1 MESAPLLLGR
11 RIARYLGK
19 NQVFA
24 GSQHKNIFDHV
35 YFCLVGS
42 AKSNIYYYLACGS
55 ARRIKPENLVG
66 FSSGKDALGV
76 MIKT

>member
-1 MESAPLLLGR
+1 
-11 RIARYLGK
+11 LGK

-24 GSQHKNIFDHV
+24 DSQHMNIFDHV
-35 YFCLVGS
+35 YFYIVGS
-42 AKSNIYYYLACGS
+42 ANSNVYHYPAWKSAK
-55 ARRIKPENLVG
+55 RIKPENLVG